1 MPRIPATKMKSP
13 ARVPRFHAPVGL
25 IAPSG
30 ESVLTPFGDTCC
42 ARIGSPGTATT
53 ATIQIRIT
61 TSSDVLRV
69 GAVFWTAPVDEHGN
83 QLGLRCQITGLISRN
98 WPERRAGPS
107 AVHNSLILI
116 GLQRLA
122 LHHAFPLLLL
132 TAPLLLRAFPLWLLT
147 APLLLR
153 SFPLWLHDAPLL
165 LCTFPLPLRA
175 VRLLLYAP
183 PLLLHAIPFILPV
196 EKLLEQR
203 LALLRGKSA
212 DCGALI
218 LLLYCGALIL
228 LLYTSH
234 H

>member
-42 ARIGSPGTATT
+42 ARIGSPGTARNATT

-61 TSSDVLRV
+61 TSSDVHRI
-69 GAVFWTAPVDEHGN
+69 GAVFCTAPVHEHGN

-122 LHHAFPLLLL
+122 L
-132 TAPLLLRAFPLWLLT
+132 
-147 APLLLR
+147 
-153 SFPLWLHDAPLL
+153 
-165 LCTFPLPLRA
+165 
-175 VRLLLYAP
+175 
-183 PLLLHAIPFILPV
+183 
-196 EKLLEQR
+196 
-203 LALLRGKSA
+203 
-212 DCGALI
+212 
-218 LLLYCGALIL
+218 
-228 LLYTSH
+228 
-234 H
+234 